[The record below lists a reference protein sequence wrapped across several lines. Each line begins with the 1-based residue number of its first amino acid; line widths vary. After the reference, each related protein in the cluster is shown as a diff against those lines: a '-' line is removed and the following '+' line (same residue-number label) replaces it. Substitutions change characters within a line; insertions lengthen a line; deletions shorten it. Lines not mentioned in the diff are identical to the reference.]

1 MLTIMIFKN
10 STLGMLEGLRME
22 SIPQKTR
29 IELPDLV
36 LMAVADLNH
45 QTFPAHAATIQQHLT
60 EKCDE
65 MIIPS
70 TASIEYCL
78 TNLLKA
84 KKIYTHNGGFRYV
97 NVDSKIRETESSN
110 FSCAHLRARRV
121 SFSSV

>member
-1 MLTIMIFKN
+1 MLANMIFKN
-10 STLGMLEGLRME
+10 SSLGMLEGLRME

-97 NVDSKIRETESSN
+97 KVDSRIRETESSN
-110 FSCAHLRARRV
+110 FSCAHLRARRAF
-121 SFSSV
+121 FSSV